1 MLLLLPCLSVNA
13 QEPLPEVGAAQ
24 DTLYRNPGQG
34 KVASAL
40 GLGDILVG
48 SAVIPASIAIVPLIY
63 ALQGEAVSLLE
74 GLLVTFI
81 MAEYAA
87 LGISLGGAVLSLGL
101 PLYIAGTAARRYPYN
116 WRTAR
121 YADALK
127 GKMSYTGFYDFGAG
141 FVQGAGPVVDVGLTV
156 EYNRDYHWAFGG
168 GLNLSA
174 QFEPTL
180 LRLPVFADVK
190 YSFIDSMLTPYVG
203 VSAGAEVVKWG
214 FYGSAELG
222 MRIRTSTAGPN
233 SMLSGLQVKYLENK
247 FYLVFKNAFVF

>member
-13 QEPLPEVGAAQ
+13 QEPLPEPGAAQ

-48 SAVIPASIAIVPLIY
+48 SAVVPATIAIVPIWY
-63 ALQGEAVSLLE
+63 ALQGDAESLLVE
-74 GLLVTFI
+74 LLVPLLTL
-81 MAEYAA
+81 EYASYA
-87 LGISLGGAVLSLGL
+87 IPIGGMIISVGL
-101 PLYIAGTAARRYPYN
+101 PLYIAGTAIRRYPYN

-127 GKMSYTGFYDFGAG
+127 GKMSYTAFYDFGAG
-141 FVQGAGPVVDVGLTV
+141 FVQGDGPVVDVGLTV

-174 QFEPTL
+174 PFEPTF

-190 YSFIDSMLTPYVG
+190 YSFLDSMLTPYVG